1 LLGTGLSSVAV
12 HADPVAGAYLNVPW
26 AVGGE
31 RIEVDG
37 SRGWYAGQW
46 PTIPVAGLRI
56 WDSRTAW
63 LNIQPTSNVF
73 DFSRLDAFVA
83 KAQAFG
89 TQEIVLVL
97 GGTPRWA
104 ATRVSATDAPWMG
117 PGSASAP
124 RSVESWRKF
133 VGAVAS
139 RYAGRISAYEIW
151 NEPNSS
157 TFWSGTQEQWAQLIV
172 SASQEIRVADPKAR
186 ILASGFLLKRSGET
200 KSLQPWLGALFDAGC
215 DECIDAVSVHWY
227 PRAKTSPSVVSGAV
241 RRIKAMA
248 QSMGLSREVWITET
262 NVVAGACFPAFKQR
276 EEALRLAE
284 SLRVSGARRA
294 YWYAWTDL
302 DPCGSLPLQSG
313 TPAARVVAGH

>member
-1 LLGTGLSSVAV
+1 MRSFRGFCAGAAVCCLLLGTGQSSVAV
-12 HADPVAGAYLNVPW
+12 HADPVTGAYLNVPW

-37 SRGWYAGQW
+37 SRGWYSGQW
-46 PTIPVAGLRI
+46 QTIPVAGLRI

-104 ATRVSATDAPWMG
+104 ATRVSETDAPWMG

-133 VGAVAS
+133 VGTVAS

-151 NEPNSS
+151 NDQILQHFGP
-157 TFWSGTQEQWAQLIV
+157 GTQEQWAQLIV
-172 SASQEIRVADPKAR
+172 SASKEIRVSDPKAR

-200 KSLQPWLGALFDAGC
+200 KSLRPRPRVLFDAGC

-227 PRAKTSPSVVSGAV
+227 PRAKTSPSFVSG
-241 RRIKAMA
+241 
-248 QSMGLSREVWITET
+248 
-262 NVVAGACFPAFKQR
+262 
-276 EEALRLAE
+276 
-284 SLRVSGARRA
+284 
-294 YWYAWTDL
+294 
-302 DPCGSLPLQSG
+302 
-313 TPAARVVAGH
+313 RVVPIATRGQIWIHAAG